1 MANPDGTTMTM
12 VLSGVTMFI
21 ITAFLFNNSDSPSF
35 YLQLYL
41 GVPIIAYVLSIIANT
56 ISRFSAC
63 GNLDIKI
70 LSSGIP
76 TIIAIYIALGISYF
90 DSCRTPI
97 ASVVAPFF
105 VNSAKQASNVA
116 NNIQPG
122 APNAPNPPTSDSC
135 CTKTIT
141 LQMLE
146 TNPVAKGLSY
156 AFYLFFAMLFGITAG
171 SATATNC

>member
-21 ITAFLFNNSDSPSF
+21 ITAFLFNNINSPSF
-35 YLQLYL
+35 YVQLYL
-41 GVPIIAYVLSIIANT
+41 GIPIIAYILSIIANT

-97 ASVVAPFF
+97 ASIVAPFF
-105 VNSAKQASNVA
+105 VNSAKQAPT

-122 APNAPNPPTSDSC
+122 APNASNPSTSDSC

>member
-12 VLSGVTMFI
+12 LLSGAVMFI
-21 ITAFLFNNSDSPSF
+21 IIAFLFNNINSPSF

-41 GVPIIAYVLSIIANT
+41 GVPVIAYILSIIANT

-63 GNLDIKI
+63 GNLDMKI

-90 DSCRTPI
+90 DRCRTPI
-97 ASVVAPFF
+97 ASVFAPIFA
-105 VNSAKQASNVA
+105 NAAKQTPNA
-116 NNIQPG
+116 QPG
-122 APNAPNPPTSDSC
+122 VPNASSDTC
-135 CTKTIT
+135 CTKMIT
-141 LQMLE
+141 LQLLE
-146 TNPVAKGLSY
+146 TNPIAKGLSY
-156 AFYLFFAMLFGITAG
+156 GFYAFFAMLFGITAG

>member
-21 ITAFLFNNSDSPSF
+21 ITAFLFNNINSPSF
-35 YLQLYL
+35 YVQLYL
-41 GVPIIAYVLSIIANT
+41 GIPIIAYILSIIANT

-105 VNSAKQASNVA
+105 VNSAKQAPT

-122 APNAPNPPTSDSC
+122 APNTSNPSTSDSC

>member
-21 ITAFLFNNSDSPSF
+21 ITAFLFNNFNSPSF
-35 YLQLYL
+35 YVQLYL
-41 GVPIIAYVLSIIANT
+41 GIPIIAYVLSIIANT

-63 GNLDIKI
+63 GNLDMKI

-76 TIIAIYIALGISYF
+76 TIIATYIALGISFF

-97 ASVVAPFF
+97 ASVFAPFF
-105 VNSAKQASNVA
+105 VNSAKQAPNTNNV
-116 NNIQPG
+116 QPG
-122 APNAPNPPTSDSC
+122 APNLPNPPSSDSC
-135 CTKTIT
+135 CTKIIT
-141 LQMLE
+141 LQMVE

>member
-12 VLSGVTMFI
+12 LLSGVTMFI
-21 ITAFLFNNSDSPSF
+21 IIAFLFNNINSPSF
-35 YLQLYL
+35 YVQLYL
-41 GVPIIAYVLSIIANT
+41 GVPIIAYILSIIANT

-63 GNLDIKI
+63 GNLDVKI

-90 DSCRTPI
+90 DRCRTPV

-105 VNSAKQASNVA
+105 VNAAKDASNV
-116 NNIQPG
+116 QPG
-122 APNAPNPPTSDSC
+122 APTPNVPNATPC
-135 CTKTIT
+135 CPKMIT

-146 TNPVAKGLSY
+146 TNPIAKGLSY
-156 AFYLFFAMLFGITAG
+156 GFYAFFAMLFGITAG
-171 SATATNC
+171 SATATTC

>member
-12 VLSGVTMFI
+12 LLSGVTMFI
-21 ITAFLFNNSDSPSF
+21 IIAFLFNNINSPSF
-35 YLQLYL
+35 YVQLYL
-41 GVPIIAYVLSIIANT
+41 GVPVIAYILSIIANT

-63 GNLDIKI
+63 GNLDVKI

-90 DSCRTPI
+90 DKCRTPV
-97 ASVVAPFF
+97 ASVIAPFF
-105 VNSAKQASNVA
+105 VNAAKDATNTP
-116 NNIQPG
+116 NNAQPG
-122 APNAPNPPTSDSC
+122 TPTATNTSC
-135 CTKTIT
+135 CPKMIT

-156 AFYLFFAMLFGITAG
+156 GFYAFFAMLFGITAG
-171 SATATNC
+171 SATATTC